1 MAMFKSYMLNYQRV
15 LEQMTQVSQSWEFPT
30 LGEVHVKSRE
40 IHTAPLL
47 IRSHQIHSAL
57 ADFISSSRNP
67 PNPSLFPKRVSTRL
81 QLGPGFR
88 APTATQLY
96 PSLRTSG
103 WSISVRGPRAKM
115 GQDAPRWAKIGQNC
129 GFESTHNLSVRIC
142 IDSSFQQTAIYLGS
156 ATLSLALV
164 LIYVVERCWGHQSKI
179 ISKSC
184 S

>member
-1 MAMFKSYMLNYQRV
+1 M
-15 LEQMTQVSQSWEFPT
+15 
-30 LGEVHVKSRE
+30 
-40 IHTAPLL
+40 
-47 IRSHQIHSAL
+47 L

-115 GQDAPRWAKIGQNC
+115 GQDAPRWAKMSQNC

-142 IDSSFQQTAIYLGS
+142 IDSSFQQTAIYLSS

-164 LIYVVERCWGHQSKI
+164 LNLSMWLKDVEGIKVKLFPRVAHKIEGSSLSCFGSKLAPAA
-179 ISKSC
+179 
-184 S
+184 